1 MRREQHSG
9 LFKEHREKY
18 TKLGEQII
26 NLSEIEI
33 KRIRAGDSCLEYR
46 QEREILCGFPSSE
59 HYRKMGEVH
68 TQKGIEISREEVV
81 EIEKIINGHS
91 LSWCKMFNTG
101 DDHGHRE
108 RVAK

>member
-1 MRREQHSG
+1 MTIPKPLPVHEESLIEMKRELNSIQ
-9 LFKEHREKY
+9 FKEHREKY

-68 TQKGIEISREEVV
+68 TQKHIRDLQGGSGG
-81 EIEKIINGHS
+81 N
-91 LSWCKMFNTG
+91 
-101 DDHGHRE
+101 
-108 RVAK
+108 